1 MAFDATNFYGWPA
14 GSITRLPSI
23 SGWIHPVCALRH
35 KPPSAER
42 PPHVWMYM
50 DLRRLL
56 PRTTS
61 AQADGQDTKIGVLL
75 DTETTGLD
83 QAIRRLKAKPRK
95 GGAQ

>member
-1 MAFDATNFYGWPA
+1 MFLDLAE
-14 GSITRLPSI
+14 
-23 SGWIHPVCALRH
+23 ALSR
-35 KPPSAER
+35 STDYR
-42 PPHVWMYM
+42 V
-50 DLRRLL
+50 LRRLL

-95 GGAQ
+95 GGSQGLDCRPKRRFPVSKNR

>member
-1 MAFDATNFYGWPA
+1 
-14 GSITRLPSI
+14 
-23 SGWIHPVCALRH
+23 
-35 KPPSAER
+35 
-42 PPHVWMYM
+42 MYM

-95 GGAQ
+95 GGRNDSIADRKGDFPLARTAEFRYTLVVHTIVRLVRKLLILQRFSIG